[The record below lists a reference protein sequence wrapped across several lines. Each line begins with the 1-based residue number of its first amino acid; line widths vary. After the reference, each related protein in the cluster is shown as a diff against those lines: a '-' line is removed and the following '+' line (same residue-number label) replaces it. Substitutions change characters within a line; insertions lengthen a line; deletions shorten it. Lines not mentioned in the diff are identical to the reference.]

1 MIIYEKTKREFIE
14 DCSSPN
20 IKNILLQAF
29 LDRGM
34 SAPSNNETRGWYSSL
49 KPMRSVLM
57 NSKIHDDVT
66 VGLEYRLS
74 YGGRIDFLLLGDNN
88 KVEKKENLVVVEL
101 KAWSEAE
108 VYDENS
114 PIAVKSDMCNGRE
127 PSKHP
132 CYQAAQYKYDLESWN
147 KTIQDKQIGIYPLGY
162 CFNLDESYKSILRG
176 EPYTRWKKI
185 PLFLGGDEEEKK
197 MADYLSSVVSE
208 PSSSKHP
215 LKEIDEGAYSPSKE
229 LVTSLKDILSNKDKF
244 FILRG
249 NQDAI
254 GAVIDKAVRD
264 SLSDG
269 KKRTLIVKGGPGTGK
284 SVLAVKELA
293 KWASTKYKN
302 KYYKAIYYTK
312 NSTPRK
318 CYEYMVAKGDYE
330 MMARF
335 KELFPSQVGIA
346 DNAQKENSVTLGL
359 FDEAHR
365 IQERPYQYKGKNLL
379 GDLIKQSLVS
389 VFFVD
394 ESQLVTTKDI
404 GSVERI
410 KEEALARKAIFYEDD
425 LTLDTQFRCNGSD
438 GYLSFLDHLL
448 GIKNNESQMLT
459 PPKDYDIHIMDDVQ
473 EMYEAVKA
481 KNQDN
486 HARIVAGYCYDWN
499 SQNDRTQFDI
509 VIPSKHG
516 LFQKKWNNMAKRELW
531 PVEANRFEEIGCIH
545 TCQGMEFEYVG
556 VIIGN
561 DLQYRDDEIVTNQNA
576 VSASDKTS
584 GVRGCKDK
592 KKADQ
597 LIRNTYRVLLSRGMK
612 GCYIYCEDEALR
624 NYLKET
630 LASSG
635 KLAKA

>member
-14 DCSSPN
+14 DCSSAN
-20 IKNILLQAF
+20 IKNILIQAF
-29 LDRGM
+29 LDKGM
-34 SAPSNNETRGWYSSL
+34 SVPNNKETRGWYSSL
-49 KPMRSVLM
+49 KPMRDVLK

-66 VGLEYRLS
+66 IGLEYHLS
-74 YGGRIDFLLLGDNN
+74 YGGRIDFLMLGDNDWTDKN
-88 KVEKKENLVVVEL
+88 ENLVVVEL

-114 PIAVKSDMCNGRE
+114 SIAVKSDMCNGRE

-147 KTIQDKQIGIYPLGY
+147 KTIQDKEIGIYPMGY
-162 CFNLDESYKSILRG
+162 CFNLDESYRTVLRSK
-176 EPYTRWKKI
+176 PYTRWEKI
-185 PLFLGGDEEEKK
+185 PLFLSGDEEEKR
-197 MADYLSSVVSE
+197 MAEYLESIISK
-208 PSSSKHP
+208 PALSKHP

-229 LVTSLKDILSNKDKF
+229 LVESLKDILNGKDKF

-254 GAVIDKAVRD
+254 GAAIDKTVCD
-264 SLSDG
+264 SLMDG
-269 KKRTLIVKGGPGTGK
+269 KKRTLIIKGGPGTGK

-318 CYEYMVAKGDYE
+318 CYEYMAAKGDVE

-346 DNAQKENSVTLGL
+346 DNALKENSVTLGL

-365 IQERPYQYKGKNLL
+365 IQERPYQYKGRNLL
-379 GDLIKQSLVS
+379 SDLIYQSLVS

-394 ESQLVTTKDI
+394 ESQLVTVKDV
-404 GSVERI
+404 GSVENIRT
-410 KEEALARKAIFYEDD
+410 EAIVQGSIPIDDD

-438 GYLSFLDHLL
+438 GYMSFLDHLL
-448 GIKNNESQMLT
+448 GITRGSESQMLV
-459 PPKDYDIHIMDDVQ
+459 PPQDYDIKVFDDVQ
-473 EMYEAVKA
+473 DMYETVKA
-481 KNQDN
+481 KNTEN
-486 HARIVAGYCYDWN
+486 RARIVAGYCYDWN
-499 SQNDRTQFDI
+499 SQFDKSKYD
-509 VIPSKHG
+509 VIIQSERG
-516 LFQKKWNNMAKRELW
+516 LFQKKWNNPAKRELW
-531 PVEANRFEEIGCIH
+531 AVEPNRFEEIGCVH

-561 DLQYRDDEIVTNQNA
+561 DLQFRNGKIVTNKCA
-576 VSASDKTS
+576 ISASDNTS
-584 GVRGCKDK
+584 GIRKCKDLK
-592 KKADQ
+592 HADE

-612 GCYIYCEDEALR
+612 GCYIYCEDKAL
-624 NYLKET
+624 NEYLKS
-630 LASSG
+630 LAN
-635 KLAKA
+635 K

>member
-14 DCSSPN
+14 DCSSAN
-20 IKNILLQAF
+20 IKNIMIKAF
-29 LDRGM
+29 LDKGM
-34 SAPSNNETRGWYSSL
+34 SVPNNKETKGWYSSL
-49 KPMRSVLM
+49 KPMRDVLR
-57 NSKIHDDVT
+57 NSNIHDDVT

-74 YGGRIDFLLLGDNN
+74 YGGRIDFLMVGNSDSP
-88 KVEKKENLVVVEL
+88 EQKENLVVVEL

-114 PIAVKSDMCNGRE
+114 CVAVKSDMCNGRE

-147 KTIQDKQIGIYPLGY
+147 KTIQDKRITIYPMGY
-162 CFNLDESYKSILRG
+162 CFNLDESYRKVLRSK
-176 EPYTRWKKI
+176 PYERWEKI
-185 PLFLGGDEEEKK
+185 PLFLSGDEEEKR
-197 MADYLSSVVSE
+197 MSE
-208 PSSSKHP
+208 LLESIVNKPTISKRP

-229 LVTSLKDILSNKDKF
+229 LVHSLKDILNGKDKY

-254 GAVIDKAVRD
+254 GAAIDKAVCD
-264 SLSDG
+264 SLKDG
-269 KKRTLIVKGGPGTGK
+269 KKRTLVIKGGPGTGK

-312 NSTPRK
+312 NATPRK
-318 CYEYMVAKGDYE
+318 CYEYIAAKGDIE

-346 DNAQKENSVTLGL
+346 DNALKENSVTLGL

-365 IQERPYQYKGKNLL
+365 IQDKPFQYKGKNLL
-379 GDLIKQSLVS
+379 RDLIYQSLVS

-404 GSVERI
+404 GSVLNI
-410 KEEALARKAIFYEDD
+410 KTQALLQDSIFIDDD
-425 LTLDTQFRCNGSD
+425 LTLDTQFRCSGSD
-438 GYLSFLDHLL
+438 GYMSFLDNLL
-448 GIKNNESQMLT
+448 GIESNESQRLT
-459 PPKDYDIHIMDDVQ
+459 PPKDYEVKVIDDIQ
-473 EMYEAVKA
+473 EMYELVKL
-481 KNQDN
+481 KNTEN
-486 HARIVAGYCYDWN
+486 RARIVAGYCYDWN
-499 SQNDRTQFDI
+499 SQNDNSKFDI
-509 VIPSKHG
+509 VIQSKHG
-516 LFQKKWNNMAKRELW
+516 LFQKKWNNPAKRELW
-531 PVEANRFEEIGCIH
+531 AVEPNRFEEIGCVH

-561 DLQYRDDEIVTNQNA
+561 DLQYRNGKIITNQ
-576 VSASDKTS
+576 SAISESDNTS
-584 GVRGCKDK
+584 GIRKCRDIV
-592 KKADQ
+592 KADK

-612 GCYIYCEDEALR
+612 GCYIYCEDKGLREYFKGLLR
-624 NYLKET
+624 NR
-630 LASSG
+630 
-635 KLAKA
+635 